1 MNQWCEKVIRHLLNV
16 SLALAL
22 SLPAITA
29 WSAGSLGGSA
39 VGSQGASMEIK
50 DWMSI
55 AAAFISL
62 TALIVSLRNRKA
74 DIAREEAYLIRSRV
88 WEILNGEP
96 GFRTVSALDE
106 ADDKTDQR
114 IKLLR
119 RTAAQLKLA
128 GAFSLGC
135 QLDNLLDGAWP
146 KADEK
151 TQRAREDFCKA
162 ATDFMQ
168 PT

>member
-1 MNQWCEKVIRHLLNV
+1 MD
-16 SLALAL
+16 
-22 SLPAITA
+22 IT
-29 WSAGSLGGSA
+29 
-39 VGSQGASMEIK
+39 

-55 AAAFISL
+55 AAAVISL
-62 TALIVSLRNRKA
+62 TALLVSLKNRKA

-106 ADDKTDQR
+106 PDDKTDQR

-128 GAFSLGC
+128 GASRLGC
-135 QLDNLLDGAWP
+135 KLENLLDGAWP
-146 KADEK
+146 RADEK
-151 TQRAREDFCKA
+151 SQSARKDFRKA